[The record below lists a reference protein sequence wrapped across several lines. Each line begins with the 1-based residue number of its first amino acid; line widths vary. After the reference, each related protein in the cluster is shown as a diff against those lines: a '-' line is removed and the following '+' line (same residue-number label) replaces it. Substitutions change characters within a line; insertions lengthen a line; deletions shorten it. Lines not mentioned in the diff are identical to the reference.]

1 MKSLTFA
8 VLTFVVIGAIQFF
21 RNRKRNRL
29 ANESGFSEIGRFLY
43 PDDAASF
50 DAFFTLY
57 LADPKKFVRENEELL
72 EEYDFDDGEIKAIEL
87 LYIFGDMKEKVSMTD
102 WRGEENSKEVED
114 FIERMMP
121 VKPVWTNTNQLRAN
135 SKEDDERDGDFII
148 DLFKAIDK
156 DLNAL
161 DKKLIFYQLGWDA
174 YVYTVVDSKT
184 FKEITAKASGSFVG
198 SAKLKK

>member
-21 RNRKRNRL
+21 RNRRRNRL
-29 ANESGFSEIGRFLY
+29 ANEFSFLEIGKLLY
-43 PDDAASF
+43 PDDTAAF
-50 DAFFTLY
+50 DTLFNTY
-57 LADPKKFVRENEELL
+57 LTDRKKFIRENEALL

-87 LYIFGDMKEKVSMTD
+87 LYIFGDSKEKVFMTD
-102 WRGEENSKEVED
+102 WRGEENPKEAEN

-121 VKPVWTNTNQLRAN
+121 VKPAWTNTNQLRAN
-135 SKEDDERDGDFII
+135 SNERDERDGDFII

-184 FKEITAKASGSFVG
+184 FREIATKAPGDFVG
-198 SAKLKK
+198 AAKLKK

>member
-29 ANESGFSEIGRFLY
+29 AKESSFSEIGRLLY
-43 PDDAASF
+43 PDHVAAF
-50 DAFFTLY
+50 DTIFNAY
-57 LADPKKFVRENEELL
+57 LTDTKKFVRENEELL

-102 WRGEENSKEVED
+102 WRGEENSKEVEE
-114 FIERMMP
+114 FIERMML

-156 DLNAL
+156 DLNVL

-184 FKEITAKASGSFVG
+184 FKDIIAKAPGSFVG